1 MSNDPNTIL
10 VQSIKRLLRR
20 RALPHLRNIVAKTHA
35 ADLSIVFHSLSV
47 GDQCQLFDMIA
58 DVEKKGVLF
67 SELDKDTLIDLLD
80 ELSIEKIVPVLE
92 EMPADDA
99 AGIIDSLPDERADL
113 ILQQMKREE
122 SDEVED
128 LLRFE
133 DDTAGRVMTTDY
145 IALNQDLTAGEAI
158 TAIQSEYSDVEMPF
172 YLYLVDE
179 YDKLVGV
186 SSLRQLVLVPP
197 TRELRA
203 IMTQDVFSV
212 STDMDQ
218 EEVAKIV
225 ARYDILAVPVV
236 DEHHCLVGIVTVD
249 DVIDIFRR
257 EATED
262 ILKMAGVGE
271 EFVET
276 KSVLKSTRL
285 RLPWLFASCLGGIV
299 AFFIIGRFEE
309 SLQQVTYLAAFIPV
323 IMGMGGNIGTQS
335 STIVVRG
342 LATGRL
348 NVNDLHQVVLKELAI
363 GLILGFI
370 YGLFIGAVAQM
381 SFNSIMLAISVCSAV
396 LCSMSVAALVGSL
409 VPMLFARINID
420 PAIATGPFVTTA
432 IDIISVYFYFIIAT
446 TLLGI

>member
-1 MSNDPNTIL
+1 MSTDPNTIL

-20 RALPHLRNIVAKTHA
+20 RALPHLRNIVTKTHA

-80 ELSIEKIVPVLE
+80 ELSIQKIIPVLE

-128 LLRFE
+128 LLRFD

-158 TAIQSEYSDVEMPF
+158 ASIQTDYSDVEMPF

-203 IMTQDVFSV
+203 IMTRNVFSV

-236 DEHHCLVGIVTVD
+236 DERHCLVGIVTVD

-285 RLPWLFASCLGGIV
+285 RLPWLFASCIGGIL
-299 AFFIIGRFEE
+299 AFFIIGGFEA

-348 NVNDLHQVVLKELAI
+348 NVNDLRQVVLKELAI
-363 GLILGFI
+363 GIILGVI
-370 YGLFIGAVAQM
+370 YGMFIGAVAQM
-381 SFNSIMLAISVCSAV
+381 SFSSIMLAVTQY
-396 LCSMSVAALVGSL
+396 AALNCTNSL
-409 VPMLFARINID
+409 DAQFVYKEPKHCASYKID
-420 PAIATGPFVTTA
+420 TA
-432 IDIISVYFYFIIAT
+432 MAS
-446 TLLGI
+446 